1 MKANIAQHFWELPL
15 ETLNAQIIKGCAWV
29 GQSDCD
35 AVCEG
40 WEEEIQGGGG
50 EGVGWGLRMD
60 QETDVEKL
68 KLDTDQ
74 TWVYDSWSAILVPSQ
89 CSYWHRQL
97 CYGF

>member
-40 WEEEIQGGGG
+40 WEEEIQGVEVKGLA
-50 EGVGWGLRMD
+50 EDYGWTRRLMLRN
-60 QETDVEKL
+60 
-68 KLDTDQ
+68 
-74 TWVYDSWSAILVPSQ
+74 
-89 CSYWHRQL
+89 
-97 CYGF
+97 